1 MRYLMHRLSWL
12 GVLVLLAQAG
22 CGKKLND
29 DRIVQVEPAEER
41 LIIADPASRDQS
53 VTVTWNADGTPIDIY
68 LFLEKDQKAA
78 SRAVTLGKTSGL
90 LGSQTKADRGVLE
103 VQVPS
108 GEKLVVMLTSSK
120 QASVRVHISGK

>member
-1 MRYLMHRLSWL
+1 MRCRIRRISWL
-12 GVLVLLAQAG
+12 CLLVFLAQAG
-22 CGKKLND
+22 CAKKLND
-29 DRIVQVEPAEER
+29 ARVVQVEPAEEK
-41 LIIADPASRDQS
+41 LIIADPASRDQN

-78 SRAVTLGKTSGL
+78 SQAITLGKDSGL
-90 LGSQTKADRGVLE
+90 LGSKTKADRGVLE

-120 QASVRVHISGK
+120 QASVRVHILGK

>member
-1 MRYLMHRLSWL
+1 MRNLTRLS
-12 GVLVLLAQAG
+12 LLCLLALAAQAG

-29 DRIVQVEPAEER
+29 DRIVPIEPAEEK
-41 LIIADPASRDQS
+41 LIIADPASRDQG

-78 SRAVTLGKTSGL
+78 SQAVTLGKTSGL
-90 LGSQTKADRGVLE
+90 LGSKTKADRGVLE

-108 GEKLVVMLTSSK
+108 GEKLVVMMTSSK
-120 QASVRVHISGK
+120 PASVRLHIAGK

>member
-1 MRYLMHRLSWL
+1 MRGLSKGLSLLCLL
-12 GVLVLLAQAG
+12 GLLAQAG

-29 DRIVQVEPAEER
+29 DRTVQVEPAEEK

-53 VTVTWNADGTPIDIY
+53 VTVTWNADGTPVNIY
-68 LFLEKDQKAA
+68 LFLERDQRAA
-78 SRAVTLGKTSGL
+78 SEAITLGKGSGL
-90 LGSQTKADRGVLE
+90 LDSKTKADRGVLE

-120 QASVRVHISGK
+120 PASVRVHISGK

>member
-1 MRYLMHRLSWL
+1 MKSLTRGFS
-12 GVLVLLAQAG
+12 LLCMLALLTQTG

-29 DRIVQVEPAEER
+29 DRIVQIEPAEEK

-53 VTVTWNADGTPIDIY
+53 VTVTWNADGTPIDIS

-78 SRAVTLGKTSGL
+78 SQAVTLGKTSGL
-90 LGSQTKADRGVLE
+90 LGSKTKADRGVLE

-120 QASVRVHISGK
+120 QASVRVHISGN

>member
-1 MRYLMHRLSWL
+1 LT
-12 GVLVLLAQAG
+12 QAG

-29 DRIVQVEPAEER
+29 ARVVQVEPAEEK
-41 LIIADPASRDQS
+41 LIIADPASRDQT
-53 VTVTWNADGTPIDIY
+53 VTVTWNADGLPINIY

-78 SRAVTLGKTSGL
+78 SQAITLGKDAGL
-90 LGSQTKADRGVLE
+90 LASKTKADKGMLD

-120 QASVRVHISGK
+120 QTSVRVHILGK

>member
-12 GVLVLLAQAG
+12 SVLVLLAQAG

-68 LFLEKDQKAA
+68 LFLENDQKVA
-78 SRAVTLGKTSGL
+78 SQSITLGKTAGL
-90 LGSQTKADRGVLE
+90 LGSQSKTDKGMLE
-103 VQVPS
+103 VQVAS
-108 GEKLVVMLTSSK
+108 REKLVVMLTSSK
-120 QASVRVHISGK
+120 PASVRLHIAGK